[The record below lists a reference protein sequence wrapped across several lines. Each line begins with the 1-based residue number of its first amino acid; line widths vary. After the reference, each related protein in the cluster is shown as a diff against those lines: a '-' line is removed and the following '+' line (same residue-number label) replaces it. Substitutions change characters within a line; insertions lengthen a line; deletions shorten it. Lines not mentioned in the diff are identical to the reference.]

1 VPGVQV
7 PWYVLCWLHP
17 LSPYTD
23 ALAYPPSPLPS
34 SHPPLLH
41 PTHLITGAPKT
52 KAAYPLLLHAHSEY
66 NYFEKR
72 DAWASLRAQLM
83 SPMTWMLFV
92 SVAAAFFLPKAMDSM
107 SEEEKK
113 ALEEQMKTTNPT
125 AMLQDLM
132 GGGGAG
138 GGAGGGGSGKK
149 KGGGEGK
156 KQN

>member
-1 VPGVQV
+1 MGKAK
-7 PWYVLCWLHP
+7 
-17 LSPYTD
+17 D
-23 ALAYPPSPLPS
+23 ALAYSPSPHLSFPPSLTS
-34 SHPPLLH
+34 PPFSQ
-41 PTHLITGAPKT
+41 TITGAPKA

-92 SVAAAFFLPKAMDSM
+92 SVAAAFYLPKAMDSM

-132 GGGGAG
+132 GGGAGA
-138 GGAGGGGSGKK
+138 GAGGGGSGKK
-149 KGGGEGK
+149 KGGGGEGK
-156 KQN
+156 KQT